1 MKYYVLTTAKFANEC
16 IEFKKYGSTNSNWLA
31 NIDIGDTIFISQFN
45 FKSQDIYGPFKVTL
59 PLFYDK
65 KIIYPDQ
72 KYYYRIGVEYK
83 NLQCVNETDF
93 YLNGINSKR
102 RDFALRLICLLQQ
115 NKHLH
120 SICLNDQEGEFISA
134 TIKNYGNNFEPVNNK
149 DYNPEYN
156 KLKVDQEFIADKN
169 KLYKKLSFSSESDL
183 EAFIIF
189 CLKNKKNVAYNSL
202 NNILNVHLKNDLNY
216 STIYNQFIFG
226 NAYPS
231 DIVVLNK
238 NNINILELKKTA
250 LEKSMISTIE
260 KEIVKYCTY
269 SSYSDRVEANQTQ
282 INFFLIVRKDK
293 NNINFKKYLEK
304 YFKMSVA
311 KISNRKKYN
320 FTIIEYYIENQGLLF
335 RQVQLFHFEDKEKTP
350 LS

>member
-1 MKYYVLTTAKFANEC
+1 MKYHILTTTKFASEC
-16 IEFKKYGSTNSNWLA
+16 IEFKKYGSTNSNWLS
-31 NIDIGDTIFISQFN
+31 NIAAGDTIFISQFN
-45 FKSQDIYGPFKVTL
+45 YKNQNIFGPFNVIL
-59 PLFYDK
+59 PIFYDK
-65 KIIYPDQ
+65 KIIYPGQ
-72 KYYYRIGVEYK
+72 KYYYRIGINYN
-83 NLQCVNETDF
+83 NLQCVNETDL
-93 YLNGINSKR
+93 YLCGINSNRK
-102 RDFALRLICLLQQ
+102 DFSLRLICLLQQ

-120 SICLNDQEGEFISA
+120 SICLNDQEGELISE

-156 KLKVDQEFIADKN
+156 KLKVDQKFIADKN
-169 KLYKKLSFSSESDL
+169 KLYKKLFFSSESDL
-183 EAFIIF
+183 ETFILF
-189 CLKNKKNVAYNSL
+189 CLKNQNNAIYNSL
-202 NNILNVHLKNDLNY
+202 NNILNIYPKNNLKY

-231 DIVVLNK
+231 DIVILNK

-304 YFKMSVA
+304 YFQMSVA

-335 RQVQLFHFEDKEKTP
+335 YP
-350 LS
+350 I

>member
-31 NIDIGDTIFISQFN
+31 NIDIGDTVFISQFN
-45 FKSQDIYGPFKVTL
+45 FKSQDIYGPFKVTM

-72 KYYYRIGVEYK
+72 KYYYRIDIEYK
-83 NLQCVNETDF
+83 NLQYINETDL
-93 YLNGINSKR
+93 YLSGINSET

-120 SICLNDQEGEFISA
+120 SICLNNQEGEFISD
-134 TIKNYGNNFEPVNNK
+134 TIKNYGNNFVPINSKNYVPAY
-149 DYNPEYN
+149 D

-169 KLYKKLSFSSESDL
+169 KLYKKLFFSSESDL

-189 CLKNKKNVAYNSL
+189 CLKNQKNATYNSL
-202 NNILNVHLKNDLNY
+202 NNILNVHSKNDLNY

-231 DIVVLNK
+231 DIVILNK
-238 NNINILELKKTA
+238 DNINILELKKTG

-260 KEIVKYCTY
+260 KEINKYCLY
-269 SSYSDRVEANQTQ
+269 SLYSDRLETDHTQ
-282 INFFLIVRKDK
+282 INFVLTVLRDK
-293 NNINFKKYLEK
+293 NNISFKKYLEE
-304 YFKMSVA
+304 YFKITVA
-311 KISNRKKYN
+311 KISNLKKYN
-320 FTIIEYYIENQGLLF
+320 FTIIEYYIENQNLLF
-335 RQVQLFHFEDKEKTP
+335 RQV
-350 LS
+350 